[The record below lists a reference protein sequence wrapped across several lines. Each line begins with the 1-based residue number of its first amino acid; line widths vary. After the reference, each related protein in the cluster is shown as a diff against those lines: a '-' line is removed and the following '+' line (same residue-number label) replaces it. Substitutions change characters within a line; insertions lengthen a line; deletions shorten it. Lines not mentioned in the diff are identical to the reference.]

1 MVQWEKQEGAI
12 VMKKMVTVLC
22 ACLFVLGSMA
32 FSASLVSRNLITDT
46 LGETLVEQADIKE
59 RISSAISEQL
69 PQSGM
74 LGEQVGTAVASILK
88 SDEVSRQLDAYLQLF
103 IDDLVQGE
111 SSSEEL
117 NETLRTSIREQIDQ
131 MQLPSQDLL
140 TKEQLN
146 AAVDAALDQLD
157 VTQIYEQALI
167 QVRGELSP
175 SQMEMLR
182 LLQWLQSDV
191 LYYGSLCVMIVC
203 AVLFF
208 IRGVRK
214 GLRMDGQCADQR
226 SAQRRGSAAL
236 RLFATMQDTAL
247 VSAVIISSTQVLLY
261 LSGGMFVR
269 AADGMGRF
277 IVFAQTG
284 KRLIRTGVMKN
295 GQLLHGEAAY
305 ILCDG
310 GRPVRIGRCHLAPD
324 GAHPFRSDDR
334 AWRRA
339 ERPAACPPCPSVLRR
354 CRWRAGPTSPA
365 DRSNDRRC
373 ADR

>member
-32 FSASLVSRNLITDT
+32 FSASLLSRNLITDT

-74 LGEQVGTAVASILK
+74 LGEQVGTAVASILE

-117 NETLRTSIREQIDQ
+117 NETLRTTIREQIDQ

-175 SQMEMLR
+175 SQMGMLR
-182 LLQWLQSDV
+182 LLQWLQGDV

-214 GLRMDGQCADQR
+214 GLRMAAV
-226 SAQRRGSAAL
+226 SALISGVLSGAIWLAL

-247 VSAVIISSTQVLLY
+247 VSAVIISSTQVLLC
-261 LSGGMFVR
+261 LSGGMFVL
-269 AADGMGRF
+269 ALTAW
-277 IVFAQTG
+277 
-284 KRLIRTGVMKN
+284 GVSS
-295 GQLLHGEAAY
+295 
-305 ILCDG
+305 
-310 GRPVRIGRCHLAPD
+310 
-324 GAHPFRSDDR
+324 F
-334 AWRRA
+334 
-339 ERPAACPPCPSVLRR
+339 LRR
-354 CRWRAGPTSPA
+354 QENG
-365 DRSNDRRC
+365 
-373 ADR
+373 

>member
-32 FSASLVSRNLITDT
+32 FSASLLSRNLITDT
-46 LGETLVEQADIKE
+46 VGETLVEQADIKE
-59 RISSAISEQL
+59 RFSRAISEQL

-74 LGEQVGTAVASILK
+74 LGEQVGTAVASIRE

-103 IDDLVQGE
+103 IDYLVQGE

-117 NETLRTSIREQIDQ
+117 NETLRASIREQIDQ

-214 GLRMDGQCADQR
+214 GLRMAAV
-226 SAQRRGSAAL
+226 SALISGVLSGAIWLAL
-236 RLFATMQDTAL
+236 RLFATMQDTVL

-261 LSGGMFVR
+261 LSGGMFVL
-269 AADGMGRF
+269 ALTAW
-277 IVFAQTG
+277 
-284 KRLIRTGVMKN
+284 GVSS
-295 GQLLHGEAAY
+295 
-305 ILCDG
+305 
-310 GRPVRIGRCHLAPD
+310 
-324 GAHPFRSDDR
+324 F
-334 AWRRA
+334 
-339 ERPAACPPCPSVLRR
+339 LRR
-354 CRWRAGPTSPA
+354 QENG
-365 DRSNDRRC
+365 
-373 ADR
+373 

>member
-1 MVQWEKQEGAI
+1 
-12 VMKKMVTVLC
+12 MKKMVTVLC

-32 FSASLVSRNLITDT
+32 FSASLLSRNLITDT
-46 LGETLVEQADIKE
+46 LGETLVEQTDIKE

-74 LGEQVGTAVASILK
+74 LGEQVGTAVASILE

-117 NETLRTSIREQIDQ
+117 NETLRASIREQIDQ

-167 QVRGELSP
+167 QVRGGLSP

-214 GLRMDGQCADQR
+214 GLRMAAV
-226 SAQRRGSAAL
+226 SALISGVLSGAIWLAL
-236 RLFATMQDTAL
+236 RLFATMQDTVL

-261 LSGGMFVR
+261 LSGGMFVL
-269 AADGMGRF
+269 ALTAW
-277 IVFAQTG
+277 
-284 KRLIRTGVMKN
+284 GVSS
-295 GQLLHGEAAY
+295 
-305 ILCDG
+305 
-310 GRPVRIGRCHLAPD
+310 
-324 GAHPFRSDDR
+324 F
-334 AWRRA
+334 
-339 ERPAACPPCPSVLRR
+339 LRR
-354 CRWRAGPTSPA
+354 QENG
-365 DRSNDRRC
+365 
-373 ADR
+373 

>member
-74 LGEQVGTAVASILK
+74 LGEQVGTAVASILE

-117 NETLRTSIREQIDQ
+117 NETLRASIREQIDQ

-214 GLRMDGQCADQR
+214 GLRMAAV
-226 SAQRRGSAAL
+226 SALISGVLSGAIWLAL
-236 RLFATMQDTAL
+236 RLFATMQDTVL

-261 LSGGMFVR
+261 LSGGMFVL
-269 AADGMGRF
+269 ALTAW
-277 IVFAQTG
+277 
-284 KRLIRTGVMKN
+284 GVSS
-295 GQLLHGEAAY
+295 
-305 ILCDG
+305 
-310 GRPVRIGRCHLAPD
+310 
-324 GAHPFRSDDR
+324 F
-334 AWRRA
+334 
-339 ERPAACPPCPSVLRR
+339 LRR
-354 CRWRAGPTSPA
+354 QENG
-365 DRSNDRRC
+365 
-373 ADR
+373 

>member
-22 ACLFVLGSMA
+22 ACLFVLGSLA

-74 LGEQVGTAVASILK
+74 LGEQVGTAVASILE

-182 LLQWLQSDV
+182 LLRWLQSDV

-214 GLRMDGQCADQR
+214 GLRMAAV
-226 SAQRRGSAAL
+226 SALISGVLSGAIWLAL
-236 RLFATMQDTAL
+236 RLFATMQDTVL
-247 VSAVIISSTQVLLY
+247 VSAVIINSTQVLLC
-261 LSGGMFVR
+261 LSGGMFVL
-269 AADGMGRF
+269 ALTAW
-277 IVFAQTG
+277 
-284 KRLIRTGVMKN
+284 GVSS
-295 GQLLHGEAAY
+295 
-305 ILCDG
+305 
-310 GRPVRIGRCHLAPD
+310 
-324 GAHPFRSDDR
+324 F
-334 AWRRA
+334 
-339 ERPAACPPCPSVLRR
+339 LRR
-354 CRWRAGPTSPA
+354 QENG
-365 DRSNDRRC
+365 
-373 ADR
+373 

>member
-74 LGEQVGTAVASILK
+74 LGEQVGTAVASILE

-214 GLRMDGQCADQR
+214 GLRMAAV
-226 SAQRRGSAAL
+226 SALISGVLSGAIWLAL
-236 RLFATMQDTAL
+236 RLFATMQDMAL

-261 LSGGMFVR
+261 LSGGMFVL
-269 AADGMGRF
+269 ALTAW
-277 IVFAQTG
+277 
-284 KRLIRTGVMKN
+284 GVSS
-295 GQLLHGEAAY
+295 
-305 ILCDG
+305 
-310 GRPVRIGRCHLAPD
+310 
-324 GAHPFRSDDR
+324 F
-334 AWRRA
+334 
-339 ERPAACPPCPSVLRR
+339 LRR
-354 CRWRAGPTSPA
+354 QENG
-365 DRSNDRRC
+365 
-373 ADR
+373 

>member
-74 LGEQVGTAVASILK
+74 LGEQVGTAVASILE

-103 IDDLVQGE
+103 IEDLVQGE

-214 GLRMDGQCADQR
+214 GLRMAAV
-226 SAQRRGSAAL
+226 SALISGVLSGAIWLAL

-261 LSGGMFVR
+261 LSGGMFVL
-269 AADGMGRF
+269 ALTAW
-277 IVFAQTG
+277 
-284 KRLIRTGVMKN
+284 GVSS
-295 GQLLHGEAAY
+295 
-305 ILCDG
+305 
-310 GRPVRIGRCHLAPD
+310 
-324 GAHPFRSDDR
+324 F
-334 AWRRA
+334 
-339 ERPAACPPCPSVLRR
+339 LRR
-354 CRWRAGPTSPA
+354 QENG
-365 DRSNDRRC
+365 
-373 ADR
+373 

>member
-74 LGEQVGTAVASILK
+74 LGEQVGTAVASILE

-146 AAVDAALDQLD
+146 AAVDAALNQLD

-214 GLRMDGQCADQR
+214 GLRMAAV
-226 SAQRRGSAAL
+226 SALISGVLGGAIWLAL

-261 LSGGMFVR
+261 LSGGMFVL
-269 AADGMGRF
+269 ALTAW
-277 IVFAQTG
+277 
-284 KRLIRTGVMKN
+284 GVSSFLRRQKN
-295 GQLLHGEAAY
+295 G
-305 ILCDG
+305 
-310 GRPVRIGRCHLAPD
+310 
-324 GAHPFRSDDR
+324 
-334 AWRRA
+334 
-339 ERPAACPPCPSVLRR
+339 
-354 CRWRAGPTSPA
+354 
-365 DRSNDRRC
+365 
-373 ADR
+373 

>member
-74 LGEQVGTAVASILK
+74 LGEQVGTAVASILE

-175 SQMEMLR
+175 SQMGMLR

-214 GLRMDGQCADQR
+214 GLRMAAV
-226 SAQRRGSAAL
+226 SALISGVLSGAIWLAL
-236 RLFATMQDTAL
+236 RLFATMQDTVL

-261 LSGGMFVR
+261 LSGGMFVL
-269 AADGMGRF
+269 ALTAW
-277 IVFAQTG
+277 
-284 KRLIRTGVMKN
+284 GVSS
-295 GQLLHGEAAY
+295 
-305 ILCDG
+305 
-310 GRPVRIGRCHLAPD
+310 
-324 GAHPFRSDDR
+324 F
-334 AWRRA
+334 
-339 ERPAACPPCPSVLRR
+339 LRR
-354 CRWRAGPTSPA
+354 QE
-365 DRSNDRRC
+365 ND
-373 ADR
+373 

>member
-22 ACLFVLGSMA
+22 ACLLVLGSMA

-74 LGEQVGTAVASILK
+74 LGEQVGTAVASILE

-117 NETLRTSIREQIDQ
+117 NETLRASIREQIDQ

-167 QVRGELSP
+167 QVRGKLSP
-175 SQMEMLR
+175 SQMGMLR

-208 IRGVRK
+208 IAA
-214 GLRMDGQCADQR
+214 CAKACGWQR
-226 SAQRRGSAAL
+226 SAR
-236 RLFATMQDTAL
+236 
-247 VSAVIISSTQVLLY
+247 
-261 LSGGMFVR
+261 
-269 AADGMGRF
+269 
-277 IVFAQTG
+277 
-284 KRLIRTGVMKN
+284 
-295 GQLLHGEAAY
+295 
-305 ILCDG
+305 
-310 GRPVRIGRCHLAPD
+310 
-324 GAHPFRSDDR
+324 
-334 AWRRA
+334 
-339 ERPAACPPCPSVLRR
+339 
-354 CRWRAGPTSPA
+354 
-365 DRSNDRRC
+365 
-373 ADR
+373 

>member
-74 LGEQVGTAVASILK
+74 LGEQVGTAVASILE

-214 GLRMDGQCADQR
+214 GLRMAAV
-226 SAQRRGSAAL
+226 SALISGVLSGATWLAL
-236 RLFATMQDTAL
+236 RLFATMQDTVL

-261 LSGGMFVR
+261 LSGGMFVL
-269 AADGMGRF
+269 ALTAW
-277 IVFAQTG
+277 
-284 KRLIRTGVMKN
+284 GVSS
-295 GQLLHGEAAY
+295 
-305 ILCDG
+305 
-310 GRPVRIGRCHLAPD
+310 
-324 GAHPFRSDDR
+324 F
-334 AWRRA
+334 
-339 ERPAACPPCPSVLRR
+339 LRR
-354 CRWRAGPTSPA
+354 QE
-365 DRSNDRRC
+365 ND
-373 ADR
+373 

>member
-32 FSASLVSRNLITDT
+32 FSASLLSRNLITDT

-74 LGEQVGTAVASILK
+74 LGEQVGTAVASILER
-88 SDEVSRQLDAYLQLF
+88 DEVSRQLDAYLQLF

-117 NETLRTSIREQIDQ
+117 NETLRTTIREQIDQ

-175 SQMEMLR
+175 SQMGMLR

-214 GLRMDGQCADQR
+214 GLRMAAV
-226 SAQRRGSAAL
+226 SALISGVLSGAIWLAL
-236 RLFATMQDTAL
+236 RLFATMQDTVL

-261 LSGGMFVR
+261 LSGGMFVL
-269 AADGMGRF
+269 ALTAW
-277 IVFAQTG
+277 
-284 KRLIRTGVMKN
+284 GVSS
-295 GQLLHGEAAY
+295 
-305 ILCDG
+305 
-310 GRPVRIGRCHLAPD
+310 
-324 GAHPFRSDDR
+324 F
-334 AWRRA
+334 
-339 ERPAACPPCPSVLRR
+339 LRR
-354 CRWRAGPTSPA
+354 QENG
-365 DRSNDRRC
+365 
-373 ADR
+373 

>member
-32 FSASLVSRNLITDT
+32 FSASLLSRNLITDT

-74 LGEQVGTAVASILK
+74 LGEQVGTAVASILE

-117 NETLRTSIREQIDQ
+117 NETLRTTIREQIDQ

-175 SQMEMLR
+175 SQMGMLR
-182 LLQWLQSDV
+182 LLQWLQGDV

-214 GLRMDGQCADQR
+214 GLRMAAV
-226 SAQRRGSAAL
+226 SALISGVLSGAIWLAL

-261 LSGGMFVR
+261 LSGGMFVL
-269 AADGMGRF
+269 ALTAW
-277 IVFAQTG
+277 
-284 KRLIRTGVMKN
+284 GVSSFLRRQKN
-295 GQLLHGEAAY
+295 G
-305 ILCDG
+305 
-310 GRPVRIGRCHLAPD
+310 
-324 GAHPFRSDDR
+324 
-334 AWRRA
+334 
-339 ERPAACPPCPSVLRR
+339 
-354 CRWRAGPTSPA
+354 
-365 DRSNDRRC
+365 
-373 ADR
+373 

>member
-32 FSASLVSRNLITDT
+32 FSASLLSRNLITDT

-74 LGEQVGTAVASILK
+74 LGEQVGSAVASILE

-214 GLRMDGQCADQR
+214 GLRMAAV
-226 SAQRRGSAAL
+226 SALISGVLSGAIWLAL
-236 RLFATMQDTAL
+236 RLFATMQDTVL

-261 LSGGMFVR
+261 LSGGMFVL
-269 AADGMGRF
+269 ALTAW
-277 IVFAQTG
+277 
-284 KRLIRTGVMKN
+284 GVSS
-295 GQLLHGEAAY
+295 
-305 ILCDG
+305 
-310 GRPVRIGRCHLAPD
+310 
-324 GAHPFRSDDR
+324 F
-334 AWRRA
+334 
-339 ERPAACPPCPSVLRR
+339 LRR
-354 CRWRAGPTSPA
+354 QENG
-365 DRSNDRRC
+365 
-373 ADR
+373 

>member
-32 FSASLVSRNLITDT
+32 FSASLLSRNLITDT

-74 LGEQVGTAVASILK
+74 LGEQVGTAVASILE

-117 NETLRTSIREQIDQ
+117 NETLRTTIREQIDQ

-214 GLRMDGQCADQR
+214 GLRMAAV
-226 SAQRRGSAAL
+226 SALISGVLSGAIWLAL
-236 RLFATMQDTAL
+236 RLFATMQDTVL

-261 LSGGMFVR
+261 LSGGMFVL
-269 AADGMGRF
+269 ALTAW
-277 IVFAQTG
+277 
-284 KRLIRTGVMKN
+284 GVSS
-295 GQLLHGEAAY
+295 
-305 ILCDG
+305 
-310 GRPVRIGRCHLAPD
+310 
-324 GAHPFRSDDR
+324 F
-334 AWRRA
+334 
-339 ERPAACPPCPSVLRR
+339 LRR
-354 CRWRAGPTSPA
+354 QENG
-365 DRSNDRRC
+365 
-373 ADR
+373 

>member
-22 ACLFVLGSMA
+22 ACLFVLGSLA
-32 FSASLVSRNLITDT
+32 FSASLLSRNLITDT

-74 LGEQVGTAVASILK
+74 LGEQVGTAVASILE

-214 GLRMDGQCADQR
+214 GLRMAAV
-226 SAQRRGSAAL
+226 SALISGVLSGAIWLAL
-236 RLFATMQDTAL
+236 RLFATMQDTVL

-261 LSGGMFVR
+261 LSGGMFVL
-269 AADGMGRF
+269 ALTAW
-277 IVFAQTG
+277 
-284 KRLIRTGVMKN
+284 GVSS
-295 GQLLHGEAAY
+295 
-305 ILCDG
+305 
-310 GRPVRIGRCHLAPD
+310 
-324 GAHPFRSDDR
+324 F
-334 AWRRA
+334 
-339 ERPAACPPCPSVLRR
+339 LRR
-354 CRWRAGPTSPA
+354 QENG
-365 DRSNDRRC
+365 
-373 ADR
+373 

>member
-74 LGEQVGTAVASILK
+74 LGEQVGTAVASILE

-117 NETLRTSIREQIDQ
+117 NETLRTTIREQIDQ

-182 LLQWLQSDV
+182 LLRWLQSDV

-214 GLRMDGQCADQR
+214 GLRMAAV
-226 SAQRRGSAAL
+226 SALISGVLSGAIWLAL

-261 LSGGMFVR
+261 LSGGMFVL
-269 AADGMGRF
+269 ALTAW
-277 IVFAQTG
+277 
-284 KRLIRTGVMKN
+284 GVSS
-295 GQLLHGEAAY
+295 
-305 ILCDG
+305 
-310 GRPVRIGRCHLAPD
+310 
-324 GAHPFRSDDR
+324 F
-334 AWRRA
+334 
-339 ERPAACPPCPSVLRR
+339 LRR
-354 CRWRAGPTSPA
+354 QENG
-365 DRSNDRRC
+365 
-373 ADR
+373 

>member
-74 LGEQVGTAVASILK
+74 LGEQVGTAVASILE

-182 LLQWLQSDV
+182 LLRWLQSDV

-214 GLRMDGQCADQR
+214 GLRMAAV
-226 SAQRRGSAAL
+226 SALISGVLSGATWLAL
-236 RLFATMQDTAL
+236 RLFATMQDTVL

-261 LSGGMFVR
+261 LSGGMFVL
-269 AADGMGRF
+269 ALTAW
-277 IVFAQTG
+277 
-284 KRLIRTGVMKN
+284 GVSS
-295 GQLLHGEAAY
+295 
-305 ILCDG
+305 
-310 GRPVRIGRCHLAPD
+310 
-324 GAHPFRSDDR
+324 F
-334 AWRRA
+334 
-339 ERPAACPPCPSVLRR
+339 LRR
-354 CRWRAGPTSPA
+354 QE
-365 DRSNDRRC
+365 ND
-373 ADR
+373 

>member
-32 FSASLVSRNLITDT
+32 FSASLLSRNLITDT

-74 LGEQVGTAVASILK
+74 LGEQVGTAVASILE

-117 NETLRTSIREQIDQ
+117 NETLRASIREQIDQ

-214 GLRMDGQCADQR
+214 GLRMAAV
-226 SAQRRGSAAL
+226 SALISGVLSGAIWLAL

-247 VSAVIISSTQVLLY
+247 VSAVIISSTQVLLC
-261 LSGGMFVR
+261 LSGGMFVL
-269 AADGMGRF
+269 ALTAW
-277 IVFAQTG
+277 
-284 KRLIRTGVMKN
+284 GVSS
-295 GQLLHGEAAY
+295 
-305 ILCDG
+305 
-310 GRPVRIGRCHLAPD
+310 
-324 GAHPFRSDDR
+324 F
-334 AWRRA
+334 
-339 ERPAACPPCPSVLRR
+339 LRR
-354 CRWRAGPTSPA
+354 QENG
-365 DRSNDRRC
+365 
-373 ADR
+373 

>member
-32 FSASLVSRNLITDT
+32 FSASLLSRNLITDT

-74 LGEQVGTAVASILK
+74 LGEQVGTAVASILE

-103 IDDLVQGE
+103 IEDLVQGE

-214 GLRMDGQCADQR
+214 GLRMAAV
-226 SAQRRGSAAL
+226 SALISGVLSGATWLAL
-236 RLFATMQDTAL
+236 RLFATMQDTVL

-261 LSGGMFVR
+261 LSGGMFVL
-269 AADGMGRF
+269 ALTAW
-277 IVFAQTG
+277 
-284 KRLIRTGVMKN
+284 GVSS
-295 GQLLHGEAAY
+295 
-305 ILCDG
+305 
-310 GRPVRIGRCHLAPD
+310 
-324 GAHPFRSDDR
+324 F
-334 AWRRA
+334 
-339 ERPAACPPCPSVLRR
+339 LRR
-354 CRWRAGPTSPA
+354 QENG
-365 DRSNDRRC
+365 
-373 ADR
+373 

>member
-32 FSASLVSRNLITDT
+32 FSASLLSRNLITDT
-46 LGETLVEQADIKE
+46 LGVTLVEQADIKE
-59 RISSAISEQL
+59 RIRSAISEQL

-74 LGEQVGTAVASILK
+74 LGEQVGSAVASILE

-214 GLRMDGQCADQR
+214 GLRMAAV
-226 SAQRRGSAAL
+226 SALISGVLSGAIWLAL

-261 LSGGMFVR
+261 LSGGMFVL
-269 AADGMGRF
+269 ALTAW
-277 IVFAQTG
+277 
-284 KRLIRTGVMKN
+284 GVSS
-295 GQLLHGEAAY
+295 
-305 ILCDG
+305 
-310 GRPVRIGRCHLAPD
+310 
-324 GAHPFRSDDR
+324 F
-334 AWRRA
+334 
-339 ERPAACPPCPSVLRR
+339 LRR
-354 CRWRAGPTSPA
+354 QENG
-365 DRSNDRRC
+365 
-373 ADR
+373 

>member
-74 LGEQVGTAVASILK
+74 LGEQVGTAVASILE

-214 GLRMDGQCADQR
+214 GLRMAAV
-226 SAQRRGSAAL
+226 SALISGVLSGAIWLAL

-261 LSGGMFVR
+261 LSGGMFVL
-269 AADGMGRF
+269 ALTAW
-277 IVFAQTG
+277 
-284 KRLIRTGVMKN
+284 GVSS
-295 GQLLHGEAAY
+295 
-305 ILCDG
+305 
-310 GRPVRIGRCHLAPD
+310 
-324 GAHPFRSDDR
+324 F
-334 AWRRA
+334 
-339 ERPAACPPCPSVLRR
+339 LRR
-354 CRWRAGPTSPA
+354 QENG
-365 DRSNDRRC
+365 
-373 ADR
+373 

>member
-74 LGEQVGTAVASILK
+74 LGEQVGTAVASILE

-214 GLRMDGQCADQR
+214 GLRMAAV
-226 SAQRRGSAAL
+226 SALISGVLSGATWLAL
-236 RLFATMQDTAL
+236 RLFATMQDTVL
-247 VSAVIISSTQVLLY
+247 VSAVIINSTQVLLC
-261 LSGGMFVR
+261 LSGGMFVL
-269 AADGMGRF
+269 ALTAW
-277 IVFAQTG
+277 
-284 KRLIRTGVMKN
+284 GVSS
-295 GQLLHGEAAY
+295 
-305 ILCDG
+305 
-310 GRPVRIGRCHLAPD
+310 
-324 GAHPFRSDDR
+324 F
-334 AWRRA
+334 
-339 ERPAACPPCPSVLRR
+339 LRR
-354 CRWRAGPTSPA
+354 QENG
-365 DRSNDRRC
+365 
-373 ADR
+373 

>member
-32 FSASLVSRNLITDT
+32 FSASLLSRNLITDT
-46 LGETLVEQADIKE
+46 LGETLVEQADVKE

-74 LGEQVGTAVASILK
+74 LGEQVGTAVASILE

-214 GLRMDGQCADQR
+214 GLRMAAI
-226 SAQRRGSAAL
+226 SALISGVLSGAIWLAL
-236 RLFATMQDTAL
+236 RLFATMQDTVL

-261 LSGGMFVR
+261 LSGGMFVL
-269 AADGMGRF
+269 ALTAW
-277 IVFAQTG
+277 
-284 KRLIRTGVMKN
+284 GVSS
-295 GQLLHGEAAY
+295 
-305 ILCDG
+305 
-310 GRPVRIGRCHLAPD
+310 
-324 GAHPFRSDDR
+324 F
-334 AWRRA
+334 
-339 ERPAACPPCPSVLRR
+339 LRR
-354 CRWRAGPTSPA
+354 QENG
-365 DRSNDRRC
+365 
-373 ADR
+373 

>member
-32 FSASLVSRNLITDT
+32 FSASLLSRNLITDT

-74 LGEQVGTAVASILK
+74 LGERVGTAVASILE

-214 GLRMDGQCADQR
+214 GLRMAAV
-226 SAQRRGSAAL
+226 SALISGVLSGAIWLAL
-236 RLFATMQDTAL
+236 RLFATMQDTVL

-261 LSGGMFVR
+261 LSGGMFVL
-269 AADGMGRF
+269 ALTAW
-277 IVFAQTG
+277 
-284 KRLIRTGVMKN
+284 GVSS
-295 GQLLHGEAAY
+295 
-305 ILCDG
+305 
-310 GRPVRIGRCHLAPD
+310 
-324 GAHPFRSDDR
+324 F
-334 AWRRA
+334 
-339 ERPAACPPCPSVLRR
+339 LRR
-354 CRWRAGPTSPA
+354 QENG
-365 DRSNDRRC
+365 
-373 ADR
+373 

>member
-22 ACLFVLGSMA
+22 ACLFVLGSLA
-32 FSASLVSRNLITDT
+32 FSASLLSRNLITDT

-74 LGEQVGTAVASILK
+74 LGEQVGTAVASILE

-182 LLQWLQSDV
+182 LLRWLQSDV

-214 GLRMDGQCADQR
+214 GLRMAAV
-226 SAQRRGSAAL
+226 SALISGVLSGATWLAL
-236 RLFATMQDTAL
+236 RLFATMQDTVL

-261 LSGGMFVR
+261 LSGGMFVL
-269 AADGMGRF
+269 ALTAW
-277 IVFAQTG
+277 
-284 KRLIRTGVMKN
+284 GVSS
-295 GQLLHGEAAY
+295 
-305 ILCDG
+305 
-310 GRPVRIGRCHLAPD
+310 
-324 GAHPFRSDDR
+324 F
-334 AWRRA
+334 
-339 ERPAACPPCPSVLRR
+339 LRR
-354 CRWRAGPTSPA
+354 QENG
-365 DRSNDRRC
+365 
-373 ADR
+373 

>member
-22 ACLFVLGSMA
+22 ACLFVLGSLA

-74 LGEQVGTAVASILK
+74 LGEQVGTAVASILE

-214 GLRMDGQCADQR
+214 GLRMAAV
-226 SAQRRGSAAL
+226 SALISGVLSGAIWLAL

-261 LSGGMFVR
+261 LSGGMFVL
-269 AADGMGRF
+269 ALTAW
-277 IVFAQTG
+277 
-284 KRLIRTGVMKN
+284 GVSS
-295 GQLLHGEAAY
+295 
-305 ILCDG
+305 
-310 GRPVRIGRCHLAPD
+310 
-324 GAHPFRSDDR
+324 F
-334 AWRRA
+334 
-339 ERPAACPPCPSVLRR
+339 LRR
-354 CRWRAGPTSPA
+354 QENG
-365 DRSNDRRC
+365 
-373 ADR
+373 

>member
-32 FSASLVSRNLITDT
+32 FSASLLSRNLITDT

-74 LGEQVGTAVASILK
+74 LGEQVGTAVASILE

-214 GLRMDGQCADQR
+214 GLRMAAV
-226 SAQRRGSAAL
+226 SALISGVLSGAIWLAL

-261 LSGGMFVR
+261 LSGGMFVLAL
-269 AADGMGRF
+269 AAW
-277 IVFAQTG
+277 
-284 KRLIRTGVMKN
+284 GVSSFLRRQKN
-295 GQLLHGEAAY
+295 G
-305 ILCDG
+305 
-310 GRPVRIGRCHLAPD
+310 
-324 GAHPFRSDDR
+324 
-334 AWRRA
+334 
-339 ERPAACPPCPSVLRR
+339 
-354 CRWRAGPTSPA
+354 
-365 DRSNDRRC
+365 
-373 ADR
+373 

>member
-74 LGEQVGTAVASILK
+74 LGEQVGTAVASILE

-117 NETLRTSIREQIDQ
+117 NETLRASIREQIDQ

-214 GLRMDGQCADQR
+214 GLRMAAV
-226 SAQRRGSAAL
+226 SALISGVLSGAIWLAL

-261 LSGGMFVR
+261 LSGGMFVL
-269 AADGMGRF
+269 ALTAW
-277 IVFAQTG
+277 
-284 KRLIRTGVMKN
+284 GVSS
-295 GQLLHGEAAY
+295 
-305 ILCDG
+305 
-310 GRPVRIGRCHLAPD
+310 
-324 GAHPFRSDDR
+324 F
-334 AWRRA
+334 
-339 ERPAACPPCPSVLRR
+339 LRR
-354 CRWRAGPTSPA
+354 QENG
-365 DRSNDRRC
+365 
-373 ADR
+373 

>member
-12 VMKKMVTVLC
+12 VMKKMVTILC

-32 FSASLVSRNLITDT
+32 FSASLLSRNLITDT

-74 LGEQVGTAVASILK
+74 LGEQVGTAVASILE

-117 NETLRTSIREQIDQ
+117 NETLRASIREQIDQ

-175 SQMEMLR
+175 SQMGMLR

-214 GLRMDGQCADQR
+214 GLRMAAV
-226 SAQRRGSAAL
+226 SALISGVLSGAIWLAL
-236 RLFATMQDTAL
+236 RLFATMQDTVL

-261 LSGGMFVR
+261 LSGGMFVL
-269 AADGMGRF
+269 ALTAW
-277 IVFAQTG
+277 
-284 KRLIRTGVMKN
+284 GVSS
-295 GQLLHGEAAY
+295 
-305 ILCDG
+305 
-310 GRPVRIGRCHLAPD
+310 
-324 GAHPFRSDDR
+324 F
-334 AWRRA
+334 
-339 ERPAACPPCPSVLRR
+339 LRR
-354 CRWRAGPTSPA
+354 QENG
-365 DRSNDRRC
+365 
-373 ADR
+373 

>member
-74 LGEQVGTAVASILK
+74 LGEQVGTAVASILE

-117 NETLRTSIREQIDQ
+117 NETLRASIREQIDQ

-214 GLRMDGQCADQR
+214 GLRMAAV
-226 SAQRRGSAAL
+226 SALISGVLSGATWLAL
-236 RLFATMQDTAL
+236 RLFATMQDTVL

-261 LSGGMFVR
+261 LSGGMFVL
-269 AADGMGRF
+269 ALTAW
-277 IVFAQTG
+277 
-284 KRLIRTGVMKN
+284 GVS
-295 GQLLHGEAAY
+295 L
-305 ILCDG
+305 
-310 GRPVRIGRCHLAPD
+310 
-324 GAHPFRSDDR
+324 F
-334 AWRRA
+334 
-339 ERPAACPPCPSVLRR
+339 LRR
-354 CRWRAGPTSPA
+354 QENG
-365 DRSNDRRC
+365 
-373 ADR
+373 

>member
-32 FSASLVSRNLITDT
+32 FSASLLSRNLITDT

-74 LGEQVGTAVASILK
+74 LGEQVGTAVASILE

-214 GLRMDGQCADQR
+214 GLRMAAV
-226 SAQRRGSAAL
+226 SALISGVLSGATWLAL

-261 LSGGMFVR
+261 LSGGMFVL
-269 AADGMGRF
+269 ALTAW
-277 IVFAQTG
+277 
-284 KRLIRTGVMKN
+284 GVSS
-295 GQLLHGEAAY
+295 
-305 ILCDG
+305 
-310 GRPVRIGRCHLAPD
+310 
-324 GAHPFRSDDR
+324 F
-334 AWRRA
+334 
-339 ERPAACPPCPSVLRR
+339 LRR
-354 CRWRAGPTSPA
+354 QENG
-365 DRSNDRRC
+365 
-373 ADR
+373 

>member
-74 LGEQVGTAVASILK
+74 LGEQVGTAVASILE

-214 GLRMDGQCADQR
+214 GLRMAAV
-226 SAQRRGSAAL
+226 SALISGVLSGAIWLAL
-236 RLFATMQDTAL
+236 RLFATMQDTVL

-261 LSGGMFVR
+261 LSGGMFVL
-269 AADGMGRF
+269 ALTAW
-277 IVFAQTG
+277 
-284 KRLIRTGVMKN
+284 GVS
-295 GQLLHGEAAY
+295 L
-305 ILCDG
+305 
-310 GRPVRIGRCHLAPD
+310 
-324 GAHPFRSDDR
+324 F
-334 AWRRA
+334 
-339 ERPAACPPCPSVLRR
+339 LRR
-354 CRWRAGPTSPA
+354 QENG
-365 DRSNDRRC
+365 
-373 ADR
+373 

>member
-22 ACLFVLGSMA
+22 ACLFVLGSLA

-74 LGEQVGTAVASILK
+74 LGEQVGTAVASILE

-214 GLRMDGQCADQR
+214 GLRMAAV
-226 SAQRRGSAAL
+226 SALISGVLSGAIWLAL

-261 LSGGMFVR
+261 LSGGMFVL
-269 AADGMGRF
+269 ALTAW
-277 IVFAQTG
+277 
-284 KRLIRTGVMKN
+284 GV
-295 GQLLHGEAAY
+295 
-305 ILCDG
+305 
-310 GRPVRIGRCHLAPD
+310 
-324 GAHPFRSDDR
+324 S
-334 AWRRA
+334 
-339 ERPAACPPCPSVLRR
+339 SSLRR
-354 CRWRAGPTSPA
+354 QE
-365 DRSNDRRC
+365 ND
-373 ADR
+373 

>member
-74 LGEQVGTAVASILK
+74 LGEQVGTAVASILE

-214 GLRMDGQCADQR
+214 GLRMAAV
-226 SAQRRGSAAL
+226 SALISGVLSGAIWLAL

-247 VSAVIISSTQVLLY
+247 VSAVIINSTQVLLC
-261 LSGGMFVR
+261 LSGGMFVL
-269 AADGMGRF
+269 ALTAW
-277 IVFAQTG
+277 
-284 KRLIRTGVMKN
+284 GVSS
-295 GQLLHGEAAY
+295 
-305 ILCDG
+305 
-310 GRPVRIGRCHLAPD
+310 
-324 GAHPFRSDDR
+324 F
-334 AWRRA
+334 
-339 ERPAACPPCPSVLRR
+339 LRR
-354 CRWRAGPTSPA
+354 QENG
-365 DRSNDRRC
+365 
-373 ADR
+373 

>member
-32 FSASLVSRNLITDT
+32 FSASLLSRNLITDT

-74 LGEQVGTAVASILK
+74 LGEQVGTAVASILE

-117 NETLRTSIREQIDQ
+117 NETLRASIREQIDQ

-214 GLRMDGQCADQR
+214 GLRMAAV
-226 SAQRRGSAAL
+226 SALISGVLSGAIWLAL

-261 LSGGMFVR
+261 LSGGMFVL
-269 AADGMGRF
+269 ALMAW
-277 IVFAQTG
+277 
-284 KRLIRTGVMKN
+284 GVSS
-295 GQLLHGEAAY
+295 
-305 ILCDG
+305 
-310 GRPVRIGRCHLAPD
+310 
-324 GAHPFRSDDR
+324 F
-334 AWRRA
+334 
-339 ERPAACPPCPSVLRR
+339 LRR
-354 CRWRAGPTSPA
+354 QENG
-365 DRSNDRRC
+365 
-373 ADR
+373 

>member
-32 FSASLVSRNLITDT
+32 FSASLLSRNLITDT

-74 LGEQVGTAVASILK
+74 LGEQVGTAVASILE

-117 NETLRTSIREQIDQ
+117 NETLRASIREQIDQ

-214 GLRMDGQCADQR
+214 GLRMAAV
-226 SAQRRGSAAL
+226 SALISGVLSGAIWLAL

-261 LSGGMFVR
+261 LSGGMFVL
-269 AADGMGRF
+269 ALTAW
-277 IVFAQTG
+277 
-284 KRLIRTGVMKN
+284 GVSSFLRRQKN
-295 GQLLHGEAAY
+295 G
-305 ILCDG
+305 
-310 GRPVRIGRCHLAPD
+310 
-324 GAHPFRSDDR
+324 
-334 AWRRA
+334 
-339 ERPAACPPCPSVLRR
+339 
-354 CRWRAGPTSPA
+354 
-365 DRSNDRRC
+365 
-373 ADR
+373 

>member
-22 ACLFVLGSMA
+22 ACLFILGSMA

-74 LGEQVGTAVASILK
+74 LGEQVGTAVASILE
-88 SDEVSRQLDAYLQLF
+88 SDEVSCQLDAYLQLF
-103 IDDLVQGE
+103 IEDLVQGE

-214 GLRMDGQCADQR
+214 GLRMAAI
-226 SAQRRGSAAL
+226 SALISGVLSGAIWLAL
-236 RLFATMQDTAL
+236 RLFATMQDTVL

-261 LSGGMFVR
+261 LSGGMFVL
-269 AADGMGRF
+269 ALTAW
-277 IVFAQTG
+277 
-284 KRLIRTGVMKN
+284 GVSS
-295 GQLLHGEAAY
+295 
-305 ILCDG
+305 
-310 GRPVRIGRCHLAPD
+310 
-324 GAHPFRSDDR
+324 F
-334 AWRRA
+334 
-339 ERPAACPPCPSVLRR
+339 LRR
-354 CRWRAGPTSPA
+354 QENG
-365 DRSNDRRC
+365 
-373 ADR
+373 

>member
-22 ACLFVLGSMA
+22 ACLLVLGSMA

-74 LGEQVGTAVASILK
+74 LGEQVGTAVASILE

-117 NETLRTSIREQIDQ
+117 NETLRASIREQIDQ

-167 QVRGELSP
+167 QVRGKLSP
-175 SQMEMLR
+175 SQMGMLR

-214 GLRMDGQCADQR
+214 GLRMAAV
-226 SAQRRGSAAL
+226 SALISGVLSGAIWLAL
-236 RLFATMQDTAL
+236 RLFATMQDTVL
-247 VSAVIISSTQVLLY
+247 VSAVIISSTQVLLC
-261 LSGGMFVR
+261 LSGGMFVL
-269 AADGMGRF
+269 ALTAW
-277 IVFAQTG
+277 
-284 KRLIRTGVMKN
+284 GVSS
-295 GQLLHGEAAY
+295 
-305 ILCDG
+305 
-310 GRPVRIGRCHLAPD
+310 
-324 GAHPFRSDDR
+324 F
-334 AWRRA
+334 
-339 ERPAACPPCPSVLRR
+339 LRR
-354 CRWRAGPTSPA
+354 QENG
-365 DRSNDRRC
+365 
-373 ADR
+373 